1 MKTRIIT
8 AIVGILVLIGVLFTF
23 DTLVFNFV
31 IAAITLIAIHEVF
44 KALGFGRKEWPM
56 YAVFVPY
63 TLLIMLSSYQV
74 WRRLVMPASF
84 LMVLFFGIYLVVR
97 NAQVDFAK
105 ASGLVMFSGIVIF
118 CFYSFIR
125 LKELL
130 PVETY
135 GYDAM
140 FFILLILCF
149 AWGGDT
155 CAYFAGRA
163 FGKHKLCP
171 VVSPKKTVEG
181 AIGGV
186 LGTMVFG
193 VIATVIYSIAANRME
208 AFTRTNIGV
217 SHLIDK
223 HYGDNPQK
231 FVDGLKRIG
240 IDRPLHLQIAGEGK
254 PNIRGPKER
263 YFAKTTLPWM
273 SIGYE
278 TQVPPLNILTFYNA
292 IANNG
297 TMVRPKFVK
306 AAVKDGE
313 VVRDFPTEVINPKIC
328 SDNTLTQ
335 IREILRKVVAE
346 GLAKPAG
353 SKQFAVAGK
362 TGTAQISQGAAGYKA
377 GRVNY
382 LVSFC
387 GYFPA
392 EAPKYSCI
400 VSIQKPGLPASGGLM
415 AGSVFSKIAERVY
428 AKNLR
433 FDIRS
438 AIDSTTN
445 VIPAV
450 KAGEMNEALCVL
462 NTLDVPVQKQF
473 EVENKRELWGHSQAA
488 PSAVILQNQKVSDG
502 IVPSVVG
509 MGAKD
514 AVYLLESKGLRVRL
528 NGIGKVRNQSIAGGS
543 RLIKGQTIAL
553 TLR

>member
-1 MKTRIIT
+1 MRLT
-8 AIVGILVLIGVLFTF
+8 AF
-23 DTLVFNFV
+23 
-31 IAAITLIAIHEVF
+31 
-44 KALGFGRKEWPM
+44 
-56 YAVFVPY
+56 
-63 TLLIMLSSYQV
+63 
-74 WRRLVMPASF
+74 
-84 LMVLFFGIYLVVR
+84 
-97 NAQVDFAK
+97 
-105 ASGLVMFSGIVIF
+105 
-118 CFYSFIR
+118 
-125 LKELL
+125 
-130 PVETY
+130 
-135 GYDAM
+135 
-140 FFILLILCF
+140 
-149 AWGGDT
+149 
-155 CAYFAGRA
+155 
-163 FGKHKLCP
+163 
-171 VVSPKKTVEG
+171 
-181 AIGGV
+181 
-186 LGTMVFG
+186 
-193 VIATVIYSIAANRME
+193 TVI
-208 AFTRTNIGV
+208 
-217 SHLIDK
+217 
-223 HYGDNPQK
+223 
-231 FVDGLKRIG
+231 
-240 IDRPLHLQIAGEGK
+240 HLQIAGEGK

-313 VVRDFPTEVINPKIC
+313 VVHEFPTEVINPKIC

-335 IREILRKVVAE
+335 IREILHKVVSE

-450 KAGEMNEALCVL
+450 KAGEMNEALRVL

-473 EVENKRELWGHSQAA
+473 EAQKGRELWGHSQTA
-488 PSAVILQNQKVSDG
+488 PSAVILQNQKVSAG

-514 AVYLLESKGLRVRL
+514 AVYLLESKGLKVRL

-543 RLIKGQTIAL
+543 RLVRGQTIAL